1 MLVASHRRRM
11 EWQAR
16 LMAETT
22 VAVLGETLS
31 AALDGL
37 QTQDAPVNRVSLSTF
52 LADFGAPG
60 P

>member
-1 MLVASHRRRM
+1 MLTASYRRRM

-16 LMAETT
+16 MMAETT
-22 VAVLGETLS
+22 VTVLGETLS

-37 QTQDAPVNRVSLSTF
+37 QAQDAPNRVSLSTF

-60 P
+60 A